1 MPSLW
6 QQIIYIF
13 YKHLS
18 KYNHLSHPNA
28 GRNQTKS
35 IARMYLNLKEKIENK
50 REKESVSEEVR
61 ETQRERKTER
71 ERESV

>member
-50 REKESVSEEVR
+50 REKESEEVR

>member
-1 MPSLW
+1 MPYLW

-50 REKESVSEEVR
+50 REKESEEVR